1 MILPSAQNGRALPEV
16 RLVSVVASSISIS
29 AAKKSRRAASSSRRP
44 APRLARDLAVVP
56 GNRVVPCPYNPNE
69 RIAVTVNRHVDVL
82 ARERS
87 AGRLTEAEFLVGRL
101 CQEAWE
107 KQSGA
112 RMGRRG
118 FDPSGSR
125 DQTVAHELSIIYAL
139 DDAAKVAAFNDRIA
153 AAIDWTGIAVL
164 KRFLVEGHSFSTYAG
179 LGATEA
185 QINKVGDRFRDRLK
199 DLTEAL
205 YTASGAEKQHIRG
218 FRPGASKKDL

>member
-16 RLVSVVASSISIS
+16 RLVSVAASSISIS
-29 AAKKSRRAASSSRRP
+29 ATKKSRRAASSRRP
-44 APRLARDLAVVP
+44 LPRLARDLAVVP
-56 GNRVVPCPYNPNE
+56 GNRVVPCPYNANE

-153 AAIDWTGIAVL
+153 AAIGWTGIAVL

-179 LGATEA
+179 IGASEA
-185 QINKVGDRFRDRLK
+185 QISKVGDRFRDRLK

-205 YTASGAEKQHIRG
+205 YTATGAERQHIRAT
-218 FRPGASKKDL
+218 REPV

>member
-1 MILPSAQNGRALPEV
+1 M
-16 RLVSVVASSISIS
+16 SVAASSISIS
-29 AAKKSRRAASSSRRP
+29 ASKKSRRAASSRRP
-44 APRLARDLAVVP
+44 PPHLARDLAVVP
-56 GNRVVPCPYNPNE
+56 SNRVVPCPYNPNE

-87 AGRLTEAEFLVGRL
+87 NGRLTEAEFFVGRL

-139 DDAAKVAAFNDRIA
+139 DDAAKVAAFNNRVA
-153 AAIDWTGIAVL
+153 AAIGWTGVAVL
-164 KRFLVEGHSFSTYAG
+164 KRFLVEGHTFSTYAG

-185 QINKVGDRFRDRLK
+185 QINKVGYRFRDRLK

-205 YTASGAEKQHIRG
+205 YTATGAERQQIRST
-218 FRPGASKKDL
+218 RDD